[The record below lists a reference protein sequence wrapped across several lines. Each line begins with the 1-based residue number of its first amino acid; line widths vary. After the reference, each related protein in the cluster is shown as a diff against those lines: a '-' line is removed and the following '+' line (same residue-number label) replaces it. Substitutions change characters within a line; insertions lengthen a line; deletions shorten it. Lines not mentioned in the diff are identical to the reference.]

1 MKSFQKMNEFE
12 RVATLPSITI
22 DEIAKCLVGLS
33 PTLLKRDIDTEKLEV
48 ISHIKMRLKRT
59 LEEVFKANNI
69 ERITKYTD
77 YIASPHPVDDSEKIS
92 SDLIFSIGYNCLDAD
107 ETPEAIIERCSMA
120 VQNIA
125 ITNKNNKLLSFIGGE
140 AEKLGL
146 QIIKNNRGAYK
157 KDEEL
162 FNVNKLL
169 GITLTLLAKEKY
181 EQNNAKWI
189 KKGDV
194 ICVEHIKEMI
204 DLYIQENDI
213 STNGLRAS
221 SLRAKLK
228 SALNAIYN

>member
-33 PTLLKRDIDTEKLEV
+33 PTLLRREIDTEKLEV

-59 LEEVFKANNI
+59 LEEVFKANKI

-92 SDLIFSIGYNCLDAD
+92 SDLIFSIGYNCLDTD

-125 ITNKNNKLLSFIGGE
+125 ISNKNNKLLSFIGGE
-140 AEKLGL
+140 AERLGL

-181 EQNNAKWI
+181 GQNNAKWM
-189 KKGDV
+189 KKGNV

-204 DLYIQENDI
+204 DLYIQENGI
-213 STNGLRAS
+213 STDGLRAS
-221 SLRAKLK
+221 SLRAKIS
-228 SALNAIYN
+228 SALKAIHD

>member
-22 DEIAKCLVGLS
+22 DEIAKCLVGIS
-33 PTLLKRDIDTEKLEV
+33 PTVLKKEIGTEKLEV

-59 LEEVFKANNI
+59 LEEVFKANKI

-92 SDLIFSIGYNCLDAD
+92 SDLMFSIGYNCLDTD
-107 ETPEAIIERCSMA
+107 ETPEAIIERCNLA
-120 VQNIA
+120 VHNIA
-125 ITNKNNKLLSFIGGE
+125 THNKNNNLLSFIGGE
-140 AEKLGL
+140 AEKIGL

-181 EQNNAKWI
+181 IQNNSKWM

-204 DLYIQENDI
+204 DVYVQENDI
-213 STNGLRAS
+213 SIDGLRAS

>member
-33 PTLLKRDIDTEKLEV
+33 PTLLRREIDTEKLEV

-59 LEEVFKANNI
+59 LEEVFKANKI

-92 SDLIFSIGYNCLDAD
+92 SDLIFSIGYNCLATD

-125 ITNKNNKLLSFIGGE
+125 TKNKNNNLLSFIGGE

-146 QIIKNNRGAYK
+146 QIIKNNRGIYK

-169 GITLTLLAKEKY
+169 GITLTLLAKEKH
-181 EQNNAKWI
+181 EQNNAKWM

-204 DLYIQENDI
+204 DLYIKENHI
-213 STNGLRAS
+213 STDGLRAS
-221 SLRAKLK
+221 SLRAKIS
-228 SALNAIYN
+228 SALKAIHD

>member
-33 PTLLKRDIDTEKLEV
+33 PTLLRRDIDTEKLEV

-59 LEEVFKANNI
+59 LEEVFKSNKI

-92 SDLIFSIGYNCLDAD
+92 SDLIFSIGYNCLDTD
-107 ETPEAIIERCSMA
+107 ETPEAIIERCCMA

-125 ITNKNNKLLSFIGGE
+125 ISNKNNKLLSFIGGE

-146 QIIKNNRGAYK
+146 QIIKNNRGVYK

-169 GITLTLLAKEKY
+169 GITLTLLAKEKH
-181 EQNNAKWI
+181 EQNNAKWM

-204 DLYIQENDI
+204 DLYIQENHI
-213 STNGLRAS
+213 STDGLRAS
-221 SLRAKLK
+221 SLRAKIS
-228 SALNAIYN
+228 SALKAIHD

>member
-33 PTLLKRDIDTEKLEV
+33 PTLLRRDIDTEKLEI

-92 SDLIFSIGYNCLDAD
+92 SDLIFSIGYNCLDTD

-125 ITNKNNKLLSFIGGE
+125 IINKNNKLLSFIGGE

-181 EQNNAKWI
+181 EQNNAKWM

-194 ICVEHIKEMI
+194 ICVEHIKEMV
-204 DLYIQENDI
+204 DMYIQENDI
-213 STNGLRAS
+213 STDGLRAS
-221 SLRAKLK
+221 SLREKIS
-228 SALNAIYN
+228 SALKAIHD

>member
-1 MKSFQKMNEFE
+1 MNEFE

>member
-125 ITNKNNKLLSFIGGE
+125 IINKNNKLLSFIGGE

-181 EQNNAKWI
+181 EQNNAKWM

-194 ICVEHIKEMI
+194 ICVEHIKEMV
-204 DLYIQENDI
+204 DMYIQENDI
-213 STNGLRAS
+213 STDGLRAS
-221 SLRAKLK
+221 SLREKIS
-228 SALNAIYN
+228 SALKAIHD

>member
-1 MKSFQKMNEFE
+1 MKNFQKMNEFE

-33 PTLLKRDIDTEKLEV
+33 PTLLRRKIDTEKLEV

-59 LEEVFKANNI
+59 LEEVFKANKI

-92 SDLIFSIGYNCLDAD
+92 SDLIFSIGYNCLDTD
-107 ETPEAIIERCSMA
+107 ETPEAIIERCSIA

-125 ITNKNNKLLSFIGGE
+125 TNNKNNNLLSFIGGE

-169 GITLTLLAKEKY
+169 GITLTLLAKEKHT
-181 EQNNAKWI
+181 QNNSKWI

-213 STNGLRAS
+213 STDGLRAS

>member
-33 PTLLKRDIDTEKLEV
+33 PTLLRRDIDTEKLEI

-92 SDLIFSIGYNCLDAD
+92 SDLIFSIGYNCLDTD

-125 ITNKNNKLLSFIGGE
+125 TKNKNNNLLSFIGGE

-146 QIIKNNRGAYK
+146 QIIKNNRGVYK

-169 GITLTLLAKEKY
+169 GITLTLLAKEKH
-181 EQNNAKWI
+181 EQNNAKWM
-189 KKGDV
+189 KKGNV
-194 ICVEHIKEMI
+194 ICVEHIKEMV
-204 DLYIQENDI
+204 DMYIQENDI
-213 STNGLRAS
+213 STDGLRAS
-221 SLRAKLK
+221 SLREKIS
-228 SALNAIYN
+228 SALKAIHD

>member
-33 PTLLKRDIDTEKLEV
+33 PTLLRRDIDTEKLEI

-92 SDLIFSIGYNCLDAD
+92 SDLIFSIGYNCLDTD

-125 ITNKNNKLLSFIGGE
+125 IINKNNKLLSFIGGE

-169 GITLTLLAKEKY
+169 GITLTLLAKEKH
-181 EQNNAKWI
+181 EQNNAKWM

-194 ICVEHIKEMI
+194 ICVEHIKEMV
-204 DLYIQENDI
+204 DMYIQENDI
-213 STNGLRAS
+213 STDGLRAS
-221 SLRAKLK
+221 SLREKIS
-228 SALNAIYN
+228 SALKAIHD

>member
-125 ITNKNNKLLSFIGGE
+125 IINKNNKLLSFIGGE

>member
-33 PTLLKRDIDTEKLEV
+33 PTLLKRDIETEKLEI
-48 ISHIKMRLKRT
+48 ISHIKMRLRRT
-59 LEEVFKANNI
+59 LEEVFKANKI

-92 SDLIFSIGYNCLDAD
+92 SDLIFSIGYNCLDND

-125 ITNKNNKLLSFIGGE
+125 ISNKNNKLLSFIGGE

-181 EQNNAKWI
+181 EQNNAKWT

-204 DLYIQENDI
+204 DMYIQENDI
-213 STNGLRAS
+213 STDGLRAS
-221 SLRAKLK
+221 SLRAKIS
-228 SALNAIYN
+228 SALKAIHD

>member
-33 PTLLKRDIDTEKLEV
+33 PTLLRRDIDTEKLEV

-59 LEEVFKANNI
+59 LEEVFKANKI

-92 SDLIFSIGYNCLDAD
+92 SDLIFSIGYNCLDTD

-125 ITNKNNKLLSFIGGE
+125 ISNKNNKLLSFIGGE

-146 QIIKNNRGAYK
+146 QIIKNNRGVYK

-181 EQNNAKWI
+181 EQNNAKWM

-204 DLYIQENDI
+204 DMYIQENDI
-213 STNGLRAS
+213 STDGLRAS
-221 SLRAKLK
+221 SLRAKIS
-228 SALNAIYN
+228 SALKAIHD

>member
-33 PTLLKRDIDTEKLEV
+33 PTLLRRDIDTEKLEI

-59 LEEVFKANNI
+59 LEEVFKANKI

-92 SDLIFSIGYNCLDAD
+92 SDLIFSIGYNCLDTD

-125 ITNKNNKLLSFIGGE
+125 TNNKNNNLLSFIGGE

-221 SLRAKLK
+221 SLRAKIS
-228 SALNAIYN
+228 SALKAIHD